1 MGIKRNRGGKMEKEI
16 SCHLCGGKALLHFE
30 DLELNN
36 GRIVLKGS
44 PFYKCQKCGE
54 EFATSAQMQG
64 LSEQINTKF
73 VFERPII
80 NAGRSLAITLPAD
93 IVQYYKLK
101 KGGRIKII
109 PENKKEMKITVK

>member
-1 MGIKRNRGGKMEKEI
+1 MEKEI